1 MAINIK
7 IDNDQTT
14 GPIDQLVL
22 DESAGVQELDNSRY
36 RK

>member
-7 IDNDQTT
+7 IENDHTT

-22 DESAGVQELDNSRY
+22 DESAGLQGIHNSRY